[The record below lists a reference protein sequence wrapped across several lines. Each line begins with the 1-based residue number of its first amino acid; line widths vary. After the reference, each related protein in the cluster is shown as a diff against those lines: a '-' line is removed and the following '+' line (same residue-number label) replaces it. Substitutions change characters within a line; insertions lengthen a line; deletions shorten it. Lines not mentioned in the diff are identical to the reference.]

1 VTDEAARVTGRW
13 WRSHS
18 VRMRLTMWYVAAM
31 MVVLGVYVFGVYTF
45 VSQSVSESL
54 DERLRA
60 DYYWAAAT
68 VDEGPDGLI
77 MPFPQIDLLLEEE
90 SPWVQVWS
98 ADGTALLLSNE
109 EARRR
114 PIPESQTLAGM
125 GEDMIVSIPTSGVP
139 IRLLSRRSYIVDRPV
154 TIQVARSE
162 AAMQQELREL
172 SLILIF
178 GLPVGVVIA
187 GLGGY
192 TLARRALAPI
202 EQMTER
208 ARTITAERLSDRLP
222 VTHPEDEMGRL
233 ASVFNETLSRLEGS
247 FAQMRHF
254 TTDVSHELRTPLTA
268 IRSVGEVGLRGHRT
282 ETSYR
287 GIIGSMLEEVDRLSQ
302 LVDRLLALSRA
313 GTPHVFSLDAVDL
326 ASLAE
331 DVVSH
336 LGVLAEEK
344 GQTLSIE
351 KGGSPWARADR
362 VVLRQA
368 LINLV
373 DNAIKFTPSAGR
385 VRLRL
390 SETPSLAVIDVIDT
404 GPGVPSVARDHI
416 FDRFYRI
423 DGNETFGT
431 GLGLSLAR
439 GGVEAIGG
447 RLTLEQSTSEGSTFR
462 ITVPKSRGSGP
473 RSAPGSSSD
482 SESRNPSPDS
492 RILTNRSD
500 SLQTTGKGRTA

>member
-1 VTDEAARVTGRW
+1 MEKPLVTGRW

-18 VRMRLTMWYVAAM
+18 VRLRLTMWYVAAM
-31 MVVLGVYVFGVYTF
+31 VVVLGVYVFGVYIF
-45 VSQSVSESL
+45 VSRNVSDSL
-54 DERLRA
+54 DDRLRA
-60 DYYWAAAT
+60 DFYWAAAT

-114 PIPESQTLAGM
+114 PLPESQALAAQGA
-125 GEDMIVSIPTSGVP
+125 DMIVSIPTSGVP
-139 IRLLSRRSYIVDRPV
+139 IRVLSRRSYIVDRPV

-162 AAMQQELREL
+162 ASMREELREL
-172 SLILIF
+172 SLILMF

-202 EQMTER
+202 EEMTER
-208 ARTITAERLSDRLP
+208 ARSITAERLSDRLP
-222 VTHPEDEMGRL
+222 VAHPEDEMGRL
-233 ASVFNETLSRLEGS
+233 ASVFNETLGRLEAS
-247 FAQMRHF
+247 FDQMRHF

-268 IRSVGEVGLRGHRT
+268 IRSVGEVGLRGHRN
-282 ETSYR
+282 EASYR
-287 GIIGSMLEEVDRLSQ
+287 SIIGSMLEEVDRLAQ

-313 GTPHVFSLDAVDL
+313 GTHHAFSLDAVDL
-326 ASLAE
+326 SSLAE
-331 DVVSH
+331 DVASH

-344 GQTLSIE
+344 GQTLSVE
-351 KGGSPWARADR
+351 KGGAPWARADR

-373 DNAIKFTPSAGR
+373 DNAIKFTPPAGR

-390 SETPSLAVIDVIDT
+390 TETPSLAVVDVIDS
-404 GPGVPSVARDHI
+404 GPGVPPEARDHI

-423 DGNETFGT
+423 DGNEAVGT

-447 RLTLEQSTSEGSTFR
+447 RLTLEQSGPGGSTFR
-462 ITVPKSRGSGP
+462 ITIPKSPASGA
-473 RSAPGSSSD
+473 RDA
-482 SESRNPSPDS
+482 SESRT
-492 RILTNRSD
+492 LTNRSD